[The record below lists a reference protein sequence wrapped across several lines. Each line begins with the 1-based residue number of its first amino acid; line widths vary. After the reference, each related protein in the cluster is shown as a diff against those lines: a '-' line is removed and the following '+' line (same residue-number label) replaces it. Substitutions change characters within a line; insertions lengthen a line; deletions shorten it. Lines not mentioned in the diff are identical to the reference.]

1 MEEAYTATEDPAFL
15 LELNNAVRKLV
26 SKMDPTLIRDILR
39 SYFATVQRSVSNA
52 APKCI
57 MLFLVNGVKNR
68 LHATLFE
75 GVMRAQVAEL
85 LDEPGEVRD
94 RRLGLHSRLT
104 RLSAAIAEL
113 EQTGRAQPNVAVTW
127 R

>member
-1 MEEAYTATEDPAFL
+1 
-15 LELNNAVRKLV
+15 
-26 SKMDPTLIRDILR
+26 MDPTLIRDILR

-52 APKCI
+52 ASKCI
-57 MLFLVNGVKNR
+57 MRQLFLVNGVKNR